1 MTKDQIKKYEKAAEE
16 GTIPD
21 DENPMFIFSLIS
33 SKLLTMGIR
42 GEISFMQLAKM
53 QLAARGQNLKGEW
66 IGFEQAEQL
75 LLGKKSPHRNKL

>member
-21 DENPMFIFSLIS
+21 DENPLFLFSLIS
-33 SKLLTMGIR
+33 SRLLAMGIK

-53 QLAARGQNLKGEW
+53 QLAARGENLKGEW
-66 IGFEQAEQL
+66 VGFEKAEQL
-75 LLGKKSPHRNKL
+75 LPGRKQAGGNKL